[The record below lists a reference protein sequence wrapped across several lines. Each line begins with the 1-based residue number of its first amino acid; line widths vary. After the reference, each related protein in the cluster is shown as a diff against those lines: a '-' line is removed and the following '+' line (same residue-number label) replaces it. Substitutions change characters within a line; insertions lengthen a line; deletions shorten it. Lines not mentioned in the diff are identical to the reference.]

1 VSAALGMAATLK
13 ERLAERFSEC
23 LEANAFAACIE
34 FIGAMQALERDDLNE
49 AHGWLH
55 EWDGDT
61 VQIEVV
67 E

>member
-1 VSAALGMAATLK
+1 MSAPCAMVAALQ
-13 ERLAERFSEC
+13 ERLAELFAEC

-34 FIGAMQALERDDLNE
+34 LIGAMQELERGNLNE